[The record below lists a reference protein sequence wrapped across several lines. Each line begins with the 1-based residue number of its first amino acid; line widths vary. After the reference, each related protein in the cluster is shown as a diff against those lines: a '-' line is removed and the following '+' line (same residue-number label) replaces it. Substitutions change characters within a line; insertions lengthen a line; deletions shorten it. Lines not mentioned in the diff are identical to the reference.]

1 MYHSMLS
8 TRKTLVVAAAMIA
21 ANLVAVRAA
30 TAASDPVKCQQTIS
44 AAAQKYEDARAKTLG
59 KCEEAK
65 VKGKLAVTTVC
76 DATVAPPGDQKTIDK
91 IAKAD
96 VKRAGAIAK
105 ACGGDDKAFGGGD
118 DLALSAIGWDGRVPA
133 CDQGER
139 DGLSCQTNADC
150 PGKCLDGTREG
161 EGVNCTSEAST
172 TSLCPS
178 GCVGACVGGGNAG
191 NDCTADSDCP
201 GSTCGSKVCLGG
213 TNDGN
218 ACTVATDC
226 PGNNF
231 CDISNGCGTGGR
243 VTDEC
248 PDIEKSGCD
257 NVLATLADIDTC
269 VKCVSET
276 GVDQVVDNFYAS
288 LSPLSTDKALEK
300 CKQAIGKNGMKY
312 LSAHRKAI
320 AGCQK
325 NALKDGAANSCP
337 DLKATD
343 KINKARTKLL
353 AGIEKACG
361 GDDKVFGGGDDI
373 TPDAI
378 GAPLSCPN
386 VDPPGATP
394 GCYDFIATVQDLANC
409 GACLVDFKAIVL
421 DAVAV
426 TADDPTPTELNALCG
441 NGKIDAGETC
451 DDGNV
456 VDGDAC
462 PGNCSIASCAVTG
475 SATATVTFTVP
486 GGTDVTALSIYLD
499 YPEAAVAIPGS
510 GSQAAVQNAITLIP
524 GNNATF
530 TPNDLN
536 YALRNVI
543 VDNDV
548 PPAPLPPGA
557 PGLFDIALQRCG
569 AAPLPVPGD
578 FNCRVDSASAA
589 GGVSVFSATC
599 AVTAVTP

>member
-1 MYHSMLS
+1 MYHSMLR
-8 TRKTLVVAAAMIA
+8 TRKALVAAAA
-21 ANLVAVRAA
+21 TVAVSLVAA
-30 TAASDPVKCQQTIS
+30 TAATAQSDPVKCQQAIS
-44 AAAQKYEDARAKTLG
+44 AAAQKYEDARAKTLA
-59 KCEEAK
+59 KCEEAR

-91 IAKAD
+91 ITKAD
-96 VKRAGAIAK
+96 TKRSGAIAK
-105 ACGGDDKAFGGGD
+105 ACGGGDKAFGGGD
-118 DLALSAIGWDGRVPA
+118 DIALSTIGWAGRVPA
-133 CDQGER
+133 CDEGER

-150 PGKCLDGTREG
+150 PGRCLDGTREG

-178 GCVGACVGGGNAG
+178 GCIGICAGGGNAG
-191 NDCTADSDCP
+191 NECTADVDCP
-201 GSTCGSKVCLGG
+201 GSTCGSKVCQGG

-218 ACTVATDC
+218 ACSVAGDC
-226 PGNNF
+226 PGNNY
-231 CDISNGCGTGGR
+231 CDISNGCGASGK
-243 VTDEC
+243 VANEC
-248 PDIEKSGCD
+248 PDIEKEGCS
-257 NVLATLADIDTC
+257 NALTALADIDTC
-269 VKCVSET
+269 VKCVSEA
-276 GVDQVVDNFYAS
+276 GVDQVVDTFYAS

-300 CKQAIGKNGMKY
+300 CKQAIGKNGMKF
-312 LSAHRKAI
+312 LSAHRKAL

-325 NALKDGAANSCP
+325 NAMKAGTPNTCP
-337 DLKATD
+337 DTKATD
-343 KINKARTKLL
+343 KINKARTKLVD
-353 AGIEKACG
+353 GIAKACG
-361 GDDKVFGGGDDI
+361 GGGDDI

-378 GAPLSCPN
+378 GAPLACPN

-394 GCYDFIATVQDLANC
+394 SCYDFITSAQDIANC
-409 GACLVDFKAIVL
+409 AACLADYKAIVL
-421 DAVAV
+421 DAVTV
-426 TADDPTPTELNALCG
+426 TADDPTPAELNTLCG
-441 NGKIDAGETC
+441 NSKIDTGETC

-456 VDGDAC
+456 SDGDSC
-462 PGNCSIASCAVTG
+462 PGNCTIASCAVSG

-499 YPEAAVAIPGS
+499 YPETAVAIPGS
-510 GSQAAVQNAITLIP
+510 GSGAAVQNAITLIP

-557 PGLFDIALQRCG
+557 PGLFDITLQRCG

-578 FNCRVDSASAA
+578 FNCRVESASAA
-589 GGVSVFSATC
+589 GGVSVFSTTC